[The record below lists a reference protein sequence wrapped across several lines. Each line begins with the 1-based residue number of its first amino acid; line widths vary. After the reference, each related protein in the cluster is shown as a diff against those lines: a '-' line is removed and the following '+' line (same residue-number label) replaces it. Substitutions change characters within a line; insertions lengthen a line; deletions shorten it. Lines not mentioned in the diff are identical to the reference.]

1 MARRRTAKKPRRRT
15 QKPMIKA
22 IPIVAG
28 VVSANALTQL
38 FFNNNL
44 RQFFTGTSGDGSQHF
59 TLRELF
65 GAGGISNYGIGG
77 GGKSFGEYVKQNI
90 ADGWMTAAGTL
101 ILAKAVPK
109 IIQKVGITREANK
122 LSKAV
127 GLGTIVQL

>member
-1 MARRRTAKKPRRRT
+1 
-15 QKPMIKA
+15 MIKA

-44 RQFFTGTSGDGSQHF
+44 RDFFTGTSGDGSQHF
-59 TLRELF
+59 TFRELF
-65 GAGGISNYGIGG
+65 MGAGGGNYGIGG
-77 GGKSFGEYVKQNI
+77 GTESFGTYVKQNI

-101 ILAKAVPK
+101 ILVKALPK
-109 IIQKVGITREANK
+109 VIQKVGITREANK

>member
-1 MARRRTAKKPRRRT
+1 
-15 QKPMIKA
+15 MIKA

-38 FFNNNL
+38 FFKNNL
-44 RQFFTGTSGDGSQHF
+44 RDFFTVKSGDGSQHF
-59 TLRELF
+59 TFRELF
-65 GAGGISNYGIGG
+65 SLGGISNYGIGG
-77 GGKSFGEYVKQNI
+77 GSKTFGEYVKDNI

-101 ILAKAVPK
+101 ILVKALPK
-109 IIQKVGITREANK
+109 VIQKVGITREANK